1 MKSCLIL
8 FLLVWSCASSMFSQ
22 DLLVTQRKD
31 SINCDV
37 GVLDEKGFY
46 PFIFMMDGKRME
58 GLIHKDSVLLVR
70 KKLFRSLYSN
80 RLRPWYPL
88 LEIGIDAG
96 VAHQLGAFRQDPD
109 LTSGSGFQA
118 RTGYYIGADITYFVS
133 KRIGYGVKYNYRS
146 LLGGDLS
153 YNYLGPLVHIRFWSP
168 KRKNN
173 LFFMASV
180 GYGWMEQKD
189 APVQVGLTRPRITMS
204 AKAVSGDISV
214 GGNLL
219 LSKAVSLRVKLSGI
233 VGFPSFK
240 RVKDIQKYVQAS
252 DEPLELGSY
261 CDNMNSINLSV
272 GFTFHK

>member
-1 MKSCLIL
+1 
-8 FLLVWSCASSMFSQ
+8 
-22 DLLVTQRKD
+22 
-31 SINCDV
+31 
-37 GVLDEKGFY
+37 
-46 PFIFMMDGKRME
+46 MMDGKRME

-153 YNYLGPLVHIRFWSP
+153 YNYLGPLVHI
-168 KRKNN
+168 
-173 LFFMASV
+173 
-180 GYGWMEQKD
+180 
-189 APVQVGLTRPRITMS
+189 T
-204 AKAVSGDISV
+204 
-214 GGNLL
+214 
-219 LSKAVSLRVKLSGI
+219 
-233 VGFPSFK
+233 
-240 RVKDIQKYVQAS
+240 
-252 DEPLELGSY
+252 
-261 CDNMNSINLSV
+261 
-272 GFTFHK
+272 